1 MGDATDQ
8 VIAPIWKLYPATS
21 HAEQYIINS
30 RYCGNLLWQSGLT
43 LYHTARRTLQK
54 RFRSVTGE
62 TLKSWTERQRLAAAQ
77 TRLRDGASFR
87 DAALSCGYGSARA
100 LTKAFR
106 RFANTSFRAW
116 RTSL

>member
-1 MGDATDQ
+1 MLA
-8 VIAPIWKLYPATS
+8 AL
-21 HAEQYIINS
+21 
-30 RYCGNLLWQSGLT
+30 CQSVDFDLVAAKVGLS
-43 LYHTARRTLQK
+43 RRTLQK

-77 TRLRDGASFR
+77 ARLRDGASFR

-100 LTKAFR
+100 LTKASR